1 MALTTQNGKRGET
14 PAYIMGPRLVLLLS
28 VLALMLIGFVM
39 IYSASSVTAITEA
52 ESLDS
57 ANPMKEVLSQIL
69 YAVIGVALAMGIWK
83 FLPYQGWR
91 GIIIMGF
98 WVVCIVLLLLTW
110 VMGVTAL
117 GAQRWLS
124 LGPVGIQPSEFAK
137 ICFVITAACIMTD
150 VRDERITFQRGCL
163 YGFVFVLAP
172 LVFLYWTQS
181 DLGTT
186 AICFVGILSAL
197 WLGEVPLR
205 YFLILIVA
213 ILAFGLIAIFG
224 TGYRSDRMIYLNPWD
239 DGQNGQGTGYQII
252 HSYYAFS
259 EGGLFGVGLGNSHE
273 KFSYLPEA
281 ETDFVFSIIG
291 EELGLV
297 GALIVVALFLALLW
311 AGMQIARQAPDN
323 FGTMLA
329 GALTIMIVFQA
340 FLNIGCVI
348 GVLPTT
354 GKPLPF
360 ISAGGSSL
368 IATFMM
374 VGIILSVSQATS
386 APSIYDKRRSD
397 LRVVHTERGSS
408 PAGRQ
413 RRAG

>member
-1 MALTTQNGKRGET
+1 MAKPQQQRGAT
-14 PAYIMGPRLVLLLS
+14 PAYIMIPRIALLLS

-52 ESLDS
+52 SSLEE
-57 ANPMKEVLSQIL
+57 ANPMKEVLGQLL
-69 YAVIGVALAMGIWK
+69 YALIGITVAVALWK
-83 FLPYQGWR
+83 FVPYQRWR
-91 GIIIMGF
+91 GFFLLVF
-98 WVVCIVLLLLTW
+98 WVVCLVLLVLTW
-110 VMGVTAL
+110 IMGVTAL

-137 ICFVITAACIMTD
+137 ICFVLTAAAIMMGI
-150 VRDERITFQRGCL
+150 RDGSIPFKQGVLYAIIT
-163 YGFVFVLAP
+163 VVLP
-172 LVFLYWTQS
+172 LMFLYQTQS

-186 AICFVGILSAL
+186 AICLVGILSSL
-197 WLGEVPLR
+197 WLGEVPHR
-205 YFLILIVA
+205 YFIGLIVA
-213 ILAFGLIAIFG
+213 VIVFGLIAVFFV
-224 TGYRSDRMIYLNPWD
+224 GYRSSRLVYMNPWD
-239 DGQNGQGTGYQII
+239 DGEGGQGTGYQII

-291 EELGLV
+291 EELGMV
-297 GALIVVALFLALLW
+297 GALAVIALFLLFLW
-311 AGMQIARQAPDN
+311 AGLQIARQAPDN
-323 FGTMLA
+323 FGTMVA
-329 GALTIMIVFQA
+329 GSLTIMIVFQA

-368 IATFMM
+368 VGTLMM
-374 VGIILSVSQATS
+374 VGIILSVSEACG
-386 APSIYDKRRSD
+386 APSVYDRRRAD
-397 LRVVHTERGSS
+397 LRVIHAEQK
-408 PAGRQ
+408 AGR
-413 RRAG
+413 RSA